1 MPLLCVAGT
10 KGAGKDTLC
19 DYLVERHGFQKFAFA
34 DALKRVSLALI
45 HATWP
50 STLGHLTLET
60 MYDREAKE
68 KVYPEISF
76 GSKPFSIR
84 WFLQYLGTDIM
95 RTHLDDNLWVST
107 LCSQLETLLKANPKA
122 RICISDCRFENEV
135 QTMIKRFEN
144 VSVVRLERESRTA
157 SSKDLHPSE
166 RQDFE
171 VDLTYPNNGTKEE
184 LFSFCEEVLLKGL
197 MG

>member
-10 KGAGKDTLC
+10 KGSGKDTLC

-34 DALKRVSLALI
+34 DALKRVSLAFI

-50 STLGHLTLET
+50 SVLGHLTLES

-68 KVYPEISF
+68 KVYPEITF

-95 RTHLDDNLWVST
+95 RAHLDDNLWVST
-107 LCSQLETLLKANPKA
+107 LCSQLETLFKTNPKA

-144 VSVVRLERESRTA
+144 VLVVRLERESTITQSR
-157 SSKDLHPSE
+157 DLHPSE

-171 VDLTYPNNGTKEE
+171 VDLTYRNNGTKEE
-184 LFSFCEEVLLKGL
+184 LFAFCEEVLLARLVG
-197 MG
+197 